1 MVVTKAIDPWLLMF
15 TGMNLQCTFRV
26 SQVNKTGRK
35 NSFYNIS
42 SITTFVLPA
51 CRRLLFPLLHAEKG
65 RPFSACNKGN
75 RRRLHAGDL
84 RIEWC
89 ELLKRY
95 VSRLLN
101 KRNSH
106 TGKCSPC
113 LVVSSTFAHK
123 KTKLRQ
129 VETRHQNVVRT
140 LAWFKQRFLG
150 KKSRTFQGLF
160 FTTF

>member
-1 MVVTKAIDPWLLMF
+1 MLLTTKHGLHLPVWEFLLF
-15 TGMNLQCTFRV
+15 NNLETYLL
-26 SQVNKTGRK
+26 S
-35 NSFYNIS
+35 NSHH
-42 SITTFVLPA
+42 SIRRSPA